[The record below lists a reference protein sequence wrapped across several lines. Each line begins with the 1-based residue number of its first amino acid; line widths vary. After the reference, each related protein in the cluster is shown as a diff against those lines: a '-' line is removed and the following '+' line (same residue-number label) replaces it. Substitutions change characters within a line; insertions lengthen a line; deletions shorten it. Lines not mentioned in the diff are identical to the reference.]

1 MVARVPSP
9 PFQTQAQVGGITSA
23 FGITAGNGLG
33 GGGALTDSVT
43 ISMTASGVTAAA
55 YGDATSVAQITF
67 NALGQA
73 TSATSVPIT
82 FPPAGGGTAIVG
94 IAASSQFIVGG
105 SPVTGTGTITIAMQT
120 SSVAA
125 ATYGNSTNV
134 GQFAVNAQGQITSAS
149 NVAINFPAPTT
160 AVVGLVVSN
169 QFSVSG
175 SPVTGTGSITLSLQT
190 STVTAG
196 TYGNATVVPQI
207 AVNAQGQVTSASGVA
222 ITFPARTIVVTDEG
236 TASATIQVL
245 NFAGA
250 GVTAAATGATALV
263 TIAGAA
269 GSDPW
274 TYTVLGAPFATS
286 SVVAQPTGLE
296 FVPAINTRYEFEAQL
311 MTRTS
316 DVTVGPRPGFQWSTG
331 LTDGVVNVQQTTATS
346 GIVMQFG
353 NINAAV
359 LAPVGAL
366 TNNSQ
371 SWPAMIWG
379 QLVAG
384 AGAAGTCRVQLASEI
399 ATSRTVSLIAGS
411 YLKWR
416 AY

>member
-9 PFQTQAQVGGITSA
+9 PFQQQDQAGGITSA

-33 GGGALTDSVT
+33 GGGDLTASVT
-43 ISMTASGVTAAA
+43 ISISASGVTAGS
-55 YGDATSVAQITF
+55 YGDATSVAQVTF

-73 TSATSVPIT
+73 TTATSVPIS
-82 FPPAGGGTAIVG
+82 FPASGGGTAIVG
-94 IAASSQFIVGG
+94 IAASNQFTIGG

-120 SSVAA
+120 SSVAP
-125 ATYGNSTNV
+125 N
-134 GQFAVNAQGQITSAS
+134 
-149 NVAINFPAPTT
+149 
-160 AVVGLVVSN
+160 
-169 QFSVSG
+169 
-175 SPVTGTGSITLSLQT
+175 
-190 STVTAG
+190 

-207 AVNAQGQVTSASGVA
+207 AVNAQGQVTSASGIA
-222 ITFPARTIVVTDEG
+222 ITFPVGTIRISDEG

-250 GVTAAATGATALV
+250 GVTASATGATALV

-331 LTDGVVNVQQTTATS
+331 LTDGVVNIQQTTATS

-353 NINAAV
+353 NVNASV

-366 TNNSQ
+366 TNNNQ
-371 SWPAMIWG
+371 SWPAMVWG